1 VEAWADDERPG
12 NLNAAALVAIALEDG
27 THGVERDLELALV
40 YYQRAMRTQAG
51 RFCMKGRASGLA
63 AEMLANQY
71 PHFEARV
78 CDPSAT
84 SSDWLSLAKAYNFAL
99 GVEFN
104 ESRAIACA
112 RRALELAP
120 GDSDAA
126 VFLAECLISSI
137 NVGLI
142 AEGVRLLGAAADRG
156 DVDAMWTMALL
167 LVEGKHIK
175 RDNARA
181 VCYLHEAAAAGSGD
195 ACRELA
201 GWFLEGVGVAQQCS
215 RSARQWARVAAGRGF
230 SSALLLLG
238 RFAADDNDHAA
249 AVRHFASATALGSTA
264 AAAELAR
271 CYRKGL
277 GVVRDADAASRLYAH
292 AVTSRSATAEVRHIV
307 VNECALSPSE
317 WASAMQRA
325 TESSRWAPISLTNCH
340 RDIAVAL
347 AQRGGGV
354 DAAVEFCRRSA
365 RIDILPLVA
374 EHLGNINQ
382 FGRAYASL
390 TADSERAVQVIA
402 IARAEGDVS
411 TRAAATLVLGR
422 LKASLAGGSTPEAEG
437 LIAEAAAL
445 GNGEAMWRRAIE
457 LWRRANGDV
466 AQQRAA
472 MAMNERTIALGG
484 YVAKLAECRLA
495 LQLSAGVG
503 GDNPDRARA
512 ASLLRDA
519 SDTLQS
525 ASFFFGCALLDGL
538 GVELDETNGLA
549 FVRTGLGLGFA
560 ELQAMSLESMSLESM
575 RPPYA
580 GFAKLAIESGVLE
593 HQPDLLCALLSETG
607 FGRVH
612 NEGEALRRCVRA
624 IEANGIAAPTV
635 ANVDLRLWA
644 KFCLIASAATG
655 DAESPLAD
663 LTRDS
668 NAYAE
673 GLLQLA
679 HYAQEHQADAA
690 WLCED
695 LLRKALSA
703 RGNPAQFAIAV
714 AESQLAINERRR
726 LVALSTLQP
735 TASHLHVIEQL
746 ELLQPCQ
753 DELYSLEDDDLQHE
767 ADDDDDNDDSSEI
780 KLAKSKSIAA
790 VL

>member
-1 VEAWADDERPG
+1 MGPV
-12 NLNAAALVAIALEDG
+12 
-27 THGVERDLELALV
+27 
-40 YYQRAMRTQAG
+40 
-51 RFCMKGRASGLA
+51 
-63 AEMLANQY
+63 
-71 PHFEARV
+71 
-78 CDPSAT
+78 
-84 SSDWLSLAKAYNFAL
+84 
-99 GVEFN
+99 
-104 ESRAIACA
+104 
-112 RRALELAP
+112 
-120 GDSDAA
+120 
-126 VFLAECLISSI
+126 
-137 NVGLI
+137 
-142 AEGVRLLGAAADRG
+142 
-156 DVDAMWTMALL
+156 
-167 LVEGKHIK
+167 
-175 RDNARA
+175 
-181 VCYLHEAAAAGSGD
+181 
-195 ACRELA
+195 
-201 GWFLEGVGVAQQCS
+201 
-215 RSARQWARVAAGRGF
+215 
-230 SSALLLLG
+230 
-238 RFAADDNDHAA
+238 
-249 AVRHFASATALGSTA
+249 
-264 AAAELAR
+264 
-271 CYRKGL
+271 
-277 GVVRDADAASRLYAH
+277 
-292 AVTSRSATAEVRHIV
+292 
-307 VNECALSPSE
+307 
-317 WASAMQRA
+317 
-325 TESSRWAPISLTNCH
+325 ISLTNCY

-347 AQRGGGV
+347 AQNAGGGGGGGGGGGRGGGGGGGGGGDGV

-365 RIDILPLVA
+365 RLDVLPLVA
-374 EHLGNINQ
+374 EHLGNIDQVRDANP
-382 FGRAYASL
+382 L
-390 TADSERAVQVIA
+390 TAADSERAMQVIA

-422 LKASLAGGSTPEAEG
+422 LKAALAGGSTPEAEG

-445 GNGEAMWRRAIE
+445 GNAEAMVRRASE
-457 LWRRANGDV
+457 LWRTANGDV

-472 MAMNERTIALGG
+472 MALNESTIAFGG
-484 YVAKLAECRLA
+484 YVAKMAKCLLA

-503 GDNPDRARA
+503 GDTPDRERA
-512 ASLLRDA
+512 ATLLRDA
-519 SDTLQS
+519 SDRLRS
-525 ASFFFGCALLDGL
+525 ASFFFGCTLLDGS

-560 ELQAMSLESMSLESM
+560 ELQAMTLESM

-780 KLAKSKSIAA
+780 KLAKSKSIATVA
-790 VL
+790 DWL